1 MKLVKLRDL
10 LVNGTLAFLGSTS
23 IALAAEDAAPV
34 QAIWKPQEFTFH
46 YQSFTTFYSCESLE
60 AKLSQILEQLGAKGQ
75 VRVRSADCGRGPVR
89 MPRAEITLIS
99 PVEATPEAIAE
110 VKKGATRREL
120 AARVAGERAQAVELT
135 EQFPAQWKRVTVGR
149 GRDSVQLEGGDC
161 ELLDQVRRKILPKL
175 AARVVQDN
183 TPCPPNTSTMTRPS
197 LVVDVLVEV
206 PKPDDAP
213 AQSN

>member
-1 MKLVKLRDL
+1 
-10 LVNGTLAFLGSTS
+10 
-23 IALAAEDAAPV
+23 
-34 QAIWKPQEFTFH
+34 
-46 YQSFTTFYSCESLE
+46 
-60 AKLSQILEQLGAKGQ
+60 
-75 VRVRSADCGRGPVR
+75 

-135 EQFPAQWKRVTVGR
+135 EQFPAQWKRVTIGR